1 MIRLKVLYLIEGL
14 DCSGKKTIARKVENY
29 YRTQGYT
36 VRICI
41 GPLFAPLKKLDDYLV
56 SLTYKN
62 PPHILLVIRKK
73 IYLYT
78 PLLDAILWRPKRDAD
93 IVLKASSSYRTW
105 ARAIVDMDTQMSTF
119 FEKFHDKMV
128 SFSGAVV
135 LDAVFEER
143 IKRHREM
150 YDSGKTQ
157 KTEERRFFGKN
168 KDLFENWNNTM
179 TDLIHRD
186 IPNALLIDTTQ
197 FDMEIVEQ
205 NIIED
210 INKLL

>member
-93 IVLKASSSYRTW
+93 IV
-105 ARAIVDMDTQMSTF
+105 
-119 FEKFHDKMV
+119 
-128 SFSGAVV
+128 
-135 LDAVFEER
+135 
-143 IKRHREM
+143 
-150 YDSGKTQ
+150 
-157 KTEERRFFGKN
+157 
-168 KDLFENWNNTM
+168 
-179 TDLIHRD
+179 
-186 IPNALLIDTTQ
+186 
-197 FDMEIVEQ
+197 
-205 NIIED
+205 
-210 INKLL
+210 